1 MVYNRFFLFAR
12 LVLAAAFIM
21 MVGSLSAQDPR
32 DSGLKAISSG
42 VVKAQMEILASDWME
57 GRAAGTRGEYMAGDY
72 IASMFRLYG
81 LQPYG
86 DLILP
91 PNSGRRTSGLPP
103 VPPSSGER
111 SYFQVIPLVEYTPAD
126 DQQFSVVSSAGG
138 GEVSAD
144 FNYLTDF
151 SVRTGHVGITAEA
164 PVVFA
169 GYGFRDEKNGYDDFR
184 KVDIS
189 GKVVVIM
196 AGFPGHRDESS
207 PSYKKFRPAD
217 RMAQYALER
226 DKSSRAEKLGAV
238 ALIIIRPGSH
248 PQKEWA
254 LSPAAGDREAPNE
267 RENPVPSAT
276 GRMALPGDTLSGNL
290 PVFTVSPR
298 VVHHLFSGTGMNPEE
313 FEKQTALTMLP
324 GSRLLPGKIIRFR
337 TSVDSRIINARNVL
351 AFIEGENKNEVIV
364 VGGHYDHM
372 GKSEGWIWNGADDNA
387 SGTVGVMTIAKAFA
401 ATGRKPAR
409 SVVFAAWTA
418 EEKGLLGSEYF
429 VRTLPDSTQVVIN
442 LNYDMIA
449 RNAEDDS
456 LGNKASMMYTES
468 WDDIRKVTAEHLS
481 HYAIPLDLS
490 YRPSATGGGGS
501 DHAHFARKGIPIFY
515 FMAAM
520 HPDYHKPSDHLSK
533 VNWDK
538 MTDIIKVGFLNTWEF
553 ANRRE
558 PVLP

>member
-1 MVYNRFFLFAR
+1 MILRTFLLSTRLLQVAFFL
-12 LVLAAAFIM
+12 M
-21 MVGSLSAQDPR
+21 MVGSLSAQDPK
-32 DSGLKAISSG
+32 DLGLQAISSG

-81 LQPYG
+81 LKPYG
-86 DLILP
+86 DMIP
-91 PNSGRRTSGLPP
+91 PVNPGRRMTGLPP
-103 VPPSSGER
+103 VPSSPGER
-111 SYFQVIPLVEYTPAD
+111 CYFQVVPLVEYTPGN
-126 DQQFSVVSSAGG
+126 DQQFAVVSSAGG

-151 SVRTGHVGITAEA
+151 SVRTGNVGMTVEA

-169 GYGFRDEKNGYDDFR
+169 GYGFRDEKNGYDDFK
-184 KVDIS
+184 KVDVA

-196 AGFPGHRDESS
+196 AGFPGHRDDTS
-207 PSYKKFRPAD
+207 PAYKKFRPAD
-217 RMAQYALER
+217 RMAQYTLER
-226 DKSSRAEKLGAV
+226 DKNSRAEKLGAV
-238 ALIIIRPGSH
+238 ALIIIRPGTH

-254 LSPAAGDREAPNE
+254 LSPAAGDLEAPSE
-267 RENPVPSAT
+267 RENPVPTAT
-276 GRMALPGDTLSGNL
+276 GRMVLPGDTLSGNL
-290 PVFTVSPR
+290 PVFTVSSR
-298 VVHHLFSGTGMNPEE
+298 VVQHLLAGTGLDPEE
-313 FEKQTALTMLP
+313 FEKHTALTMLP
-324 GSRLLPGKIIRFR
+324 DSRLLPGKSVRFR
-337 TSVDSRIINARNVL
+337 TSVNSRIINARNVL
-351 AFIEGENKNEVIV
+351 AFVEGENKEEVIV

-409 SVVFAAWTA
+409 SVIFAAWTA

-429 VRTLPDSTQVVIN
+429 VRTLSESTRVVIN

-449 RNAEDDS
+449 RDAEGDS

-481 HYAIPLDLS
+481 RYAIPLDLS

-538 MTDIIKVGFLNTWEF
+538 MTNIIRVGFLNTWEF